1 MKIRLATPDDL
12 QFTDEVFAA
21 ACERMRAEGNT
32 QQWVN
37 GYPSHEVILRDISR
51 GEGYIIEAQGC
62 VSGYFCLQHGLE
74 PTYAQ
79 IRGEWPSEGPYLTIH
94 RAAAR
99 IAGLHIFPA
108 IISFASRYGLTL
120 RADTHAQNKTMQ
132 RLLLRHG
139 FRYCGE
145 ITLSDGS
152 PRLAY
157 QLDE

>member
-1 MKIRLATPDDL
+1 MTCNLPMRYLQRLVSGCEPREIRSSGSTVIRPK
-12 QFTDEVFAA
+12 
-21 ACERMRAEGNT
+21 
-32 QQWVN
+32 
-37 GYPSHEVILRDISR
+37 VILRDISR

>member
-1 MKIRLATPDDL
+1 MRLVTYLQSRNFLKHHEIRLATPDDL

-21 ACERMRAEGNT
+21 ARERMRAEGNT

-120 RADTHAQNKTMQ
+120 RADTHAQTRQCKGCCSGMV
-132 RLLLRHG
+132 
-139 FRYCGE
+139 
-145 ITLSDGS
+145 
-152 PRLAY
+152 
-157 QLDE
+157 LDIAAR

>member
-1 MKIRLATPDDL
+1 MAWK
-12 QFTDEVFAA
+12 
-21 ACERMRAEGNT
+21 
-32 QQWVN
+32 
-37 GYPSHEVILRDISR
+37 
-51 GEGYIIEAQGC
+51 
-62 VSGYFCLQHGLE
+62 